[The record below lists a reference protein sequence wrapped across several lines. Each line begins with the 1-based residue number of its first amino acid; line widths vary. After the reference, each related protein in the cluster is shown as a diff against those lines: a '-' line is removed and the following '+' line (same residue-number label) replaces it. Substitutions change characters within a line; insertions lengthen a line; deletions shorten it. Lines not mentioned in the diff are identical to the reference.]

1 METFQF
7 HLLES
12 SMKIDGHHFSSLL
25 LFFVVWRSFLDSPV
39 SLLCCFFFFFLLFF
53 SFHSK
58 KKFTLRADYCE
69 GVEATPSETNAIGS
83 LTVNGVPDTIKVNDE
98 LAPWISV
105 NVRFCFSLSL
115 PFHYILSS
123 YRKFFF
129 WSLFLFF
136 FFFFFFFCARRF
148 PSPGTAC

>member
-1 METFQF
+1 
-7 HLLES
+7 
-12 SMKIDGHHFSSLL
+12 MKIDGHHFSSLL
-25 LFFVVWRSFLDSPV
+25 LFFVVWRPFLDSPV
-39 SLLCCFFFFFLLFF
+39 SLLCVFFFSFFFFSFFFF
-53 SFHSK
+53 SSRSK

-98 LAPWISV
+98 LAPWITV

-115 PFHYILSS
+115 PFHSILSS
-123 YRKFFF
+123 YRKNFFF

-136 FFFFFFFCARRF
+136 LSFVHAGFRHRERLVKIFERYFGGR
-148 PSPGTAC
+148 